1 MSLVDRANE
10 LEYVPEE
17 QLIQMSQSP
26 EGQYPQFLVL
36 SEIQR
41 RNQMRRMYENQTAKM
56 NQPTTTVAEESVMEL
71 ADQGA
76 VPMMDSLSS
85 LSSSE
90 GGLRSMAPI
99 PMKSGKKT
107 EIEKDE
113 AELSE
118 ELRELLAK
126 DRRYAQQYKDY
137 ESRERFFPPLVPEN
151 FIVSDDKYDR
161 LKRSGAYMKEGN
173 LQDYRP
179 FLALLGALSGESGP
193 RYMPES
199 KVKGLQAMVEAT
211 RKEKQMQQMGMQQGG
226 ITKMQSGGILGIS
239 GDSLSQSFINPMEQQ
254 ISNQELQRT
263 QSILDMLPRNEDG
276 SIDKSEIAKAVGSGL
291 LTAGAVAAIL
301 IPEPTSSAL
310 GTARLASTG
319 LGKNLFQLPGK
330 IKSGLQSFMGK
341 RALSKDPTKR
351 FGPENTQGLKP
362 LQTTKQVGQ
371 QEIKNLKIPTR
382 LTGLGGLAVVGSM
395 VGDGEDETKP
405 PSNTSL
411 TDAEKRA
418 ASSLQDL
425 QKLLDKP
432 TDTTTTEKQGFA
444 SDDFLTLAQLGGI
457 VGGATNL
464 GEAAMGIG
472 NLAGQIQ
479 KTRREGKLEG
489 LQGRVLEAQAA
500 KYEADVANMEPQQI
514 NSQLSTVK
522 DLIKAAIDSGNQ
534 EQIDELFLY
543 QQILNKKL
551 LELQGI
557 DIPESGSYG
566 KYKTA

>member
-41 RNQMRRMYENQTAKM
+41 RNQMRRMYKNQMAKM

-71 ADQGA
+71 AGQGA

-85 LSSSE
+85 LSSPE
-90 GGLRSMAPI
+90 GGLRSMAPT

-151 FIVSDDKYDR
+151 YIVSDDKYDR
-161 LKRSGAYMKEGN
+161 IKRSGAYMREGN

-226 ITKMQSGGILGIS
+226 ITKMQSGGSLGIP

-254 ISNQELQRT
+254 QQEVDEGTLSKAVNWAKENPMDALNLAANAT
-263 QSILDMLPRNEDG
+263 FFIPGLGVVAGAAIKGGVKAIPF
-276 SIDKSEIAKAVGSGL
+276 IAKAAYAAKRGLQKTYTVPNPALIRGPKGKNSFITGGPERVFSPSRTALVGL
-291 LTAGAVAAIL
+291 PVAGAGYNLTMA
-301 IPEPTSSAL
+301 
-310 GTARLASTG
+310 G
-319 LGKNLFQLPGK
+319 LGAF
-330 IKSGLQSFMGK
+330 
-341 RALSKDPTKR
+341 DD
-351 FGPENTQGLKP
+351 E
-362 LQTTKQVGQ
+362 TTKP
-371 QEIKNLKIPTR
+371 EEA
-382 LTGLGGLAVVGSM
+382 LT
-395 VGDGEDETKP
+395 E
-405 PSNTSL
+405 
-411 TDAEKRA
+411 AERRA
-418 ASSLQDL
+418 ASSLKDL
-425 QKLLDKP
+425 EKLLDKP
-432 TDTTTTEKQGFA
+432 TDTTTTQKQGFE

-457 VGGATNL
+457 LGGATNL

-472 NLAGQIQ
+472 NLAGQIR

-489 LQGRVLEAQAA
+489 LQGRVLAAQAD
-500 KYEADVANMEPQQI
+500 KYEADIANMKPTQI
-514 NSQLSTVK
+514 NAQLQTIEN
-522 DLIKAAIDSGNQ
+522 LIQAAIDSGNQ
-534 EQIDELFLY
+534 DEVSELFLY
-543 QQILNKKL
+543 QQLLNKRL

-557 DIPESGSYG
+557 DIPTGG
-566 KYKTA
+566 DILDKNRVA

>member
-1 MSLVDRANE
+1 MNLVEKGKE
-10 LEYVPEE
+10 LEYVPEPK
-17 QLIQMSQSP
+17 LIEMARNP

-36 SEIQR
+36 SEIQK
-41 RNQMRRMYENQTAKM
+41 RNQMRRMYKNQMAKM

-71 ADQGA
+71 AGQGA

-85 LSSSE
+85 LSSPE
-90 GGLRSMAPI
+90 GGLRSMAPT

-107 EIEKDE
+107 EIERDE

-137 ESRERFFPPLVPEN
+137 ESRERFFPPLVPRD
-151 FIVSDDKYDR
+151 FIVSDDEYNR
-161 LKRSGAYMKEGN
+161 IKRSGAYMREGN

-341 RALSKDPTKR
+341 RELRKDPTKR

-371 QEIKNLKIPTR
+371 QKIKDLKIPTR
-382 LTGLGGLAVVGSM
+382 LTGLTGLSVAGAM
-395 VGDGEDETKP
+395 VGDGEDEIKLSSDTD
-405 PSNTSL
+405 L
-411 TDAEKRA
+411 TEAEKRA

-479 KTRREGKLEG
+479 KTRRESGLEG
-489 LQGRVLEAQAA
+489 AQRSLLEAQTA
-500 KYEADVANMEPQQI
+500 KYIADVANMDLDNALQQY
-514 NSQLSTVK
+514 S
-522 DLIKAAIDSGNQ
+522 AIP
-534 EQIDELFLY
+534 
-543 QQILNKKL
+543 KL
-551 LELQGI
+551 V
-557 DIPESGSYG
+557 ESGVLTPEEAKIREAALIQRINEFQGTATNTSQKSYSQFVS
-566 KYKTA
+566 

>member
-90 GGLRSMAPI
+90 GGLRSMAPTL
-99 PMKSGKKT
+99 MKSGKKT

-151 FIVSDDKYDR
+151 YIVSDDKYDR
-161 LKRSGAYMKEGN
+161 IKRSGAYMREGN

-199 KVKGLQAMVEAT
+199 KVKGLKAMVEAT
-211 RKEKQMQQMGMQQGG
+211 RKEKQMQQMGFQAGG
-226 ITKMQSGGILGIS
+226 NTALEQSFLPPGRNPMGATPPPAFL
-239 GDSLSQSFINPMEQQ
+239 DSLRERYVNPDGTYNTAQMAKDGVSAGLVLSYLSPAGAIRGGLGLLGKGVMSLAKPFTAAGREGIKRSVGRQAAKINPKMVRDPKTGKFRSQAEIGGTA
-254 ISNQELQRT
+254 IS
-263 QSILDMLPRNEDG
+263 SV
-276 SIDKSEIAKAVGSGL
+276 AKPLG
-291 LTAGAVAAIL
+291 LTAGVGI
-301 IPEPTSSAL
+301 
-310 GTARLASTG
+310 
-319 LGKNLFQLPGK
+319 
-330 IKSGLQSFMGK
+330 LQS
-341 RALSKDPTKR
+341 P
-351 FGPENTQGLKP
+351 
-362 LQTTKQVGQ
+362 
-371 QEIKNLKIPTR
+371 
-382 LTGLGGLAVVGSM
+382 
-395 VGDGEDETKP
+395 GED
-405 PSNTSL
+405 TSITNQDDVEI

-425 QKLLDKP
+425 QKLLDTP
-432 TDTTTTEKQGFA
+432 TDTTTTEKQGFG

-457 VGGATNL
+457 LGGATNL

-479 KTRREGKLEG
+479 TTRREGKLEG

-534 EQIDELFLY
+534 EQINELFLY

>member
-41 RNQMRRMYENQTAKM
+41 RNQMRRMYKNQMAKM

-71 ADQGA
+71 AGQGA

-90 GGLRSMAPI
+90 GGLRSMAPTL
-99 PMKSGKKT
+99 MKSGKKT

-137 ESRERFFPPLVPEN
+137 ESRERFFPPLVPRN
-151 FIVSDDKYDR
+151 FIVSDDEYNR
-161 LKRSGAYMKEGN
+161 AKRSGAYMREGN

-211 RKEKQMQQMGMQQGG
+211 RKEKQMQQMGMQEGG
-226 ITKMQSGGILGIS
+226 ITQMRSGGILGIS

-254 ISNQELQRT
+254 QQEVDEGTLSKAVNWAKENPMDALNLAANAT
-263 QSILDMLPRNEDG
+263 FFIPGLGVVAGAAIKGGIKALPF
-276 SIDKSEIAKAVGSGL
+276 IAKAAKAATTATKRGL
-291 LTAGAVAAIL
+291 QKTYTVPNPALTGPKGKNSFIITGGPERVFSPSRTSYAALPIAGAGYNLTNA
-301 IPEPTSSAL
+301 AL
-310 GTARLASTG
+310 GVY
-319 LGKNLFQLPGK
+319 
-330 IKSGLQSFMGK
+330 
-341 RALSKDPTKR
+341 D
-351 FGPENTQGLKP
+351 
-362 LQTTKQVGQ
+362 
-371 QEIKNLKIPTR
+371 
-382 LTGLGGLAVVGSM
+382 
-395 VGDGEDETKP
+395 EDEAP
-405 PSNTSL
+405 PPPPPAPAPAPSPSPL
-411 TDAEKRA
+411 GVTDSDR
-418 ASSLQDL
+418 ASSKGLSSMDY
-425 QKLLDKP
+425 
-432 TDTTTTEKQGFA
+432 
-444 SDDFLTLAQLGGI
+444 LTLAQVGGI
-457 VGGATNL
+457 FGGAKNL
-464 GEAAMGIG
+464 GEAAMGLG

-479 KTRREGKLEG
+479 KTRRESGLEG
-489 LQGRVLEAQAA
+489 AQRSLLEAQAA
-500 KYEADVANMEPQQI
+500 KYEADIANMEPTQI
-514 NSQLSTVK
+514 NAQLKTIEN
-522 DLIKAAIDSGNQ
+522 LIEAARDSGKQ
-534 EQIDELFLY
+534 DELSELFLY
-543 QQILNKKL
+543 QQLLNKRL

-557 DIPESGSYG
+557 DIPTGG
-566 KYKTA
+566 DILDKNRVA

>member
-1 MSLVDRANE
+1 MNLVEKGKE
-10 LEYVPEE
+10 LEYVPEPK
-17 QLIQMSQSP
+17 LIEMARTP
-26 EGQYPQFLVL
+26 DGQYPQFLVL
-36 SEIQR
+36 DEILR
-41 RNQMRRMYENQTAKM
+41 RNKMKRAYENQVAKM

-71 ADQGA
+71 AGQGA

-90 GGLRSMAPI
+90 GGLRSMAPT

-161 LKRSGAYMKEGN
+161 LKRSGAYMREGN

-199 KVKGLQAMVEAT
+199 KVKGLEAMVEAT
-211 RKEKQMQQMGMQQGG
+211 RKEKQMQQMGMQAGG
-226 ITKMQSGGILGIS
+226 STALE
-239 GDSLSQSFINPMEQQ
+239 QSFMPPGRNP
-254 ISNQELQRT
+254 IGVTPPPAFL
-263 QSILDMLPRNEDG
+263 QSIKERYTDPDG
-276 SIDKSEIAKAVGSGL
+276 TFNYSQALKDGFNATTLALIAF
-291 LTAGAVAAIL
+291 
-301 IPEPTSSAL
+301 PEPTTTAIGTGLRGL
-310 GTARLASTG
+310 GTLLKSPFSSKAKDSLLRTFGRRQAKKDEGKLLPTGRQTIDDAPVPAGYFEG
-319 LGKNLFQLPGK
+319 LGKQYLKESVKPTATRL
-330 IKSGLQSFMGK
+330 SGLA
-341 RALSKDPTKR
+341 ALGIMNTPDESTETVVEELT
-351 FGPENTQGLKP
+351 PEQI
-362 LQTTKQVGQ
+362 
-371 QEIKNLKIPTR
+371 EIKR
-382 LTGLGGLAVVGSM
+382 
-395 VGDGEDETKP
+395 
-405 PSNTSL
+405 
-411 TDAEKRA
+411 
-418 ASSLQDL
+418 LQDL
-425 QKLLDKP
+425 LAKANKP
-432 TDTTTTEKQGFA
+432 KDESEPVKKGLG

-457 VGGATNL
+457 LGGATNL

-479 KTRREGKLEG
+479 TTRREGKLEG

-500 KYEADVANMEPQQI
+500 KYEADIANMKPTQI
-514 NSQLSTVK
+514 NAQLQTIEN
-522 DLIKAAIDSGNQ
+522 LIQAAIDSGNQ
-534 EQIDELFLY
+534 DEVSELFLY
-543 QQILNKKL
+543 QQLLNKRL

-557 DIPESGSYG
+557 DIPTGG
-566 KYKTA
+566 DILDKNRVA

>member
-41 RNQMRRMYENQTAKM
+41 RNQMRRMYKNQMAKM

-71 ADQGA
+71 AGQGA

-90 GGLRSMAPI
+90 GGLRSMAPT

-113 AELSE
+113 TELSE
-118 ELRELLAK
+118 ELRKLLAK

-137 ESRERFFPPLVPEN
+137 KSRERFFPPLVPEN
-151 FIVSDDKYDR
+151 YIVSDDKYDR
-161 LKRSGAYMKEGN
+161 LKRSGAYMREGN

-211 RKEKQMQQMGMQQGG
+211 RKEKQMQQMGMQAGG
-226 ITKMQSGGILGIS
+226 STALE
-239 GDSLSQSFINPMEQQ
+239 QSFIPPMRNTMGVADTSGFLDSLRERYVNPDGTYNTAQMAKDGVSAGLVLSYLSPAGAIRGGLGLLGKGVMSLAKPFTAAGREGIKRSIGRQAAKINPKMVRDPKTGKFRSQ
-254 ISNQELQRT
+254 AEIGGKAIS
-263 QSILDMLPRNEDG
+263 SV
-276 SIDKSEIAKAVGSGL
+276 AKPLG
-291 LTAGAVAAIL
+291 LTAGIG
-301 IPEPTSSAL
+301 I
-310 GTARLASTG
+310 
-319 LGKNLFQLPGK
+319 
-330 IKSGLQSFMGK
+330 LQSPDEDT
-341 RALSKDPTKR
+341 SITNQDD
-351 FGPENTQGLKP
+351 
-362 LQTTKQVGQ
+362 
-371 QEIKNLKIPTR
+371 
-382 LTGLGGLAVVGSM
+382 TG
-395 VGDGEDETKP
+395 
-405 PSNTSL
+405 L
-411 TDAEKRA
+411 TDAQKRA
-418 ASSLQDL
+418 ESSLQDL

-457 VGGATNL
+457 LGGATNL

-479 KTRREGKLEG
+479 KTRRTSKLEG
-489 LQGRVLEAQAA
+489 LQGELLQAQAD
-500 KYEADVANMEPQQI
+500 KYKADIANMEPQQI
-514 NSQLSTVK
+514 INEQNAISSLLKQVNEGAVQLSEQDKNNLIQQYMLLQDQLNTLRGVK
-522 DLIKAAIDSGNQ
+522 GIKVAGGKNVA
-534 EQIDELFLY
+534 E
-543 QQILNKKL
+543 
-551 LELQGI
+551 GI
-557 DIPESGSYG
+557 PGASIG
-566 KYKTA
+566 

>member
-71 ADQGA
+71 AGQGA

-85 LSSSE
+85 LSSPE
-90 GGLRSMAPI
+90 GGLRSMAPT

-107 EIEKDE
+107 EIERDE

-137 ESRERFFPPLVPEN
+137 ESRERFFPPLVPRD
-151 FIVSDDKYDR
+151 FIVSDDEYNR
-161 LKRSGAYMKEGN
+161 IKRSGAYMREGN

-341 RALSKDPTKR
+341 RELRKDPTKR

-371 QEIKNLKIPTR
+371 QKIKDLKIPTR
-382 LTGLGGLAVVGSM
+382 LTGLTGLSVAGAM
-395 VGDGEDETKP
+395 VGDGEDEIKLSSDTD
-405 PSNTSL
+405 L
-411 TDAEKRA
+411 TEAEKRA

-479 KTRREGKLEG
+479 KTRRESGLEG
-489 LQGRVLEAQAA
+489 AQRSLLEAQTA
-500 KYEADVANMEPQQI
+500 KYIADVANMDLDNALQQY
-514 NSQLSTVK
+514 S
-522 DLIKAAIDSGNQ
+522 AIP
-534 EQIDELFLY
+534 
-543 QQILNKKL
+543 KL
-551 LELQGI
+551 V
-557 DIPESGSYG
+557 ESGVLTPEEAKIREAALIQRINEFQGTATNTSQKSYSQFVS
-566 KYKTA
+566 

>member
-41 RNQMRRMYENQTAKM
+41 RNQMRRMYKNQMAKM

-71 ADQGA
+71 AGQGA

-85 LSSSE
+85 LSSPE
-90 GGLRSMAPI
+90 GGLRSMAPT

-161 LKRSGAYMKEGN
+161 LKRSGAYMREGN

-199 KVKGLQAMVEAT
+199 KVKGLQAMIEAT
-211 RKEKQMQQMGMQQGG
+211 RKEKQMQQMGMQEGG
-226 ITKMQSGGILGIS
+226 ITQMQSGRSTALEQSFMPPGRNPMGVTPPPAFLQSIKERYTDPDGTFNYSQALKDGFNATTLALIAFPEPITTGIGTGLRGLGTFLKS
-239 GDSLSQSFINPMEQQ
+239 PFSSKARDSL
-254 ISNQELQRT
+254 LRT
-263 QSILDMLPRNEDG
+263 FGRRQARKDEGKLLPTGRQT
-276 SIDKSEIAKAVGSGL
+276 IDDAPVP
-291 LTAGAVAAIL
+291 AGYF
-301 IPEPTSSAL
+301 E
-310 GTARLASTG
+310 G
-319 LGKNLFQLPGK
+319 LGKQYLK
-330 IKSGLQSFMGK
+330 ESVK
-341 RALSKDPTKR
+341 PTA
-351 FGPENTQGLKP
+351 
-362 LQTTKQVGQ
+362 
-371 QEIKNLKIPTR
+371 TR
-382 LTGLGGLAVVGSM
+382 LSALAALGIM
-395 VGDGEDETKP
+395 NTPDESTEIVKEE
-405 PSNTSL
+405 L
-411 TDAEKRA
+411 TEAQKRA

-425 QKLLDKP
+425 EKLLDKP
-432 TDTTTTEKQGFA
+432 TDTTTTQKQGFE

-457 VGGATNL
+457 LGGATNL

-479 KTRREGKLEG
+479 KTRRESGLEG
-489 LQGRVLEAQAA
+489 AQRSLLEAQTA
-500 KYEADVANMEPQQI
+500 KYVADVANMDLNNALQQY
-514 NSQLSTVK
+514 SALP
-522 DLIKAAIDSGNQ
+522 
-534 EQIDELFLY
+534 
-543 QQILNKKL
+543 KL
-551 LELQGI
+551 V
-557 DIPESGSYG
+557 ESGVLTPEEAKIREAALIQRINEFQGMATNTSQKSYSQFVS
-566 KYKTA
+566 

>member
-41 RNQMRRMYENQTAKM
+41 RNQMRRMYKNQMAKM

-71 ADQGA
+71 AGQGA

-85 LSSSE
+85 LSSPE
-90 GGLRSMAPI
+90 GGLRSMAPT

-107 EIEKDE
+107 EIERAED
-113 AELSE
+113 ELSE

-126 DRRYAQQYKDY
+126 DRRYKQQYIDY
-137 ESRERFFPPLVPEN
+137 ESRERFFPPLVPRD
-151 FIVSDDKYDR
+151 FIVSDDEYNR
-161 LKRSGAYMKEGN
+161 IKRSGAYMREGN

-199 KVKGLQAMVEAT
+199 KVKGLEAMVEAT

-226 ITKMQSGGILGIS
+226 ITKMQSGGILGIP

-405 PSNTSL
+405 PSNAGL
-411 TDAEKRA
+411 TDAQKRA
-418 ASSLQDL
+418 ESSLQDL

-432 TDTTTTEKQGFA
+432 TDTTTTQKQGFE

-457 VGGATNL
+457 LGGATNL

-479 KTRREGKLEG
+479 TTRRKGKLEG
-489 LQGRVLEAQAA
+489 LQGRVLAAQAD
-500 KYEADVANMEPQQI
+500 KYEADIANMKPTQI
-514 NSQLSTVK
+514 NAQLQTIEN
-522 DLIKAAIDSGNQ
+522 LIQAAIDSGNQ
-534 EQIDELFLY
+534 DEVSELFLY
-543 QQILNKKL
+543 QQLLNKRL

-557 DIPESGSYG
+557 NIPESGSYG

>member
-1 MSLVDRANE
+1 MSLIDRANE

-41 RNQMRRMYENQTAKM
+41 RNQMRRMYKNQMAKM

-71 ADQGA
+71 AGQGA

-85 LSSSE
+85 LSSPE
-90 GGLRSMAPI
+90 GGLRSMAPT

-151 FIVSDDKYDR
+151 YIVSDDKYDR
-161 LKRSGAYMKEGN
+161 IKRSGAYMREGN

-199 KVKGLQAMVEAT
+199 KVKGLEAMVEAT
-211 RKEKQMQQMGMQQGG
+211 RKEKQMQQMGMQAGG
-226 ITKMQSGGILGIS
+226 STALE
-239 GDSLSQSFINPMEQQ
+239 QSFMPPGRNP
-254 ISNQELQRT
+254 LGAT
-263 QSILDMLPRNEDG
+263 PPPAFLQSIKERYTDPDG
-276 SIDKSEIAKAVGSGL
+276 TFNYSQALKDGFNATTLALIAFPTPVTKGIGYGL
-291 LTAGAVAAIL
+291 KG
-301 IPEPTSSAL
+301 L
-310 GTARLASTG
+310 GTALKSPFSSKARDSLLRTFGRRQSRKDEGKLLPTGRQTIDDAPVPAGYFEG
-319 LGKNLFQLPGK
+319 LGKQYLK
-330 IKSGLQSFMGK
+330 ESVK
-341 RALSKDPTKR
+341 PTA
-351 FGPENTQGLKP
+351 
-362 LQTTKQVGQ
+362 
-371 QEIKNLKIPTR
+371 TR
-382 LTGLGGLAVVGSM
+382 LSSLAALGIINAPDESTDVVKK
-395 VGDGEDETKP
+395 DE
-405 PSNTSL
+405 L
-411 TDAEKRA
+411 TEAEKRA
-418 ASSLQDL
+418 ASSLKDL
-425 QKLLDKP
+425 EKLLDKP
-432 TDTTTTEKQGFA
+432 TDTTTTQKQGFE

-457 VGGATNL
+457 LGGATNL

-479 KTRREGKLEG
+479 TTRREGKLEG
-489 LQGRVLEAQAA
+489 LQGRVLAAQAD
-500 KYEADVANMEPQQI
+500 KYEADIANMKPTQI
-514 NSQLSTVK
+514 NAQLQTIEN
-522 DLIKAAIDSGNQ
+522 LIQAAIDSGNQ
-534 EQIDELFLY
+534 DEVSELFLY
-543 QQILNKKL
+543 QQLLNKRL

>member
-90 GGLRSMAPI
+90 GGLRSMAPTL
-99 PMKSGKKT
+99 MKSGKKT

-151 FIVSDDKYDR
+151 YIVSDDKYDR
-161 LKRSGAYMKEGN
+161 IKRSGAYMREGN

-199 KVKGLQAMVEAT
+199 KVKGLKAMVEAT
-211 RKEKQMQQMGMQQGG
+211 RKEKQMQQMGFQAGG
-226 ITKMQSGGILGIS
+226 NTALEQSFLPPGRNPMGATPPPAFL
-239 GDSLSQSFINPMEQQ
+239 DSLRERYVNPDGTYNTAQMAKDGVSAGLVLSYLSPAGAIRGGLGLLGKGVMSLAKPFTAAGREGIKRSVGRQAAKINPKMVRDPKTGKFRSQAEIGGTA
-254 ISNQELQRT
+254 IS
-263 QSILDMLPRNEDG
+263 SV
-276 SIDKSEIAKAVGSGL
+276 AKPLG
-291 LTAGAVAAIL
+291 LTAGVGI
-301 IPEPTSSAL
+301 
-310 GTARLASTG
+310 
-319 LGKNLFQLPGK
+319 
-330 IKSGLQSFMGK
+330 LQS
-341 RALSKDPTKR
+341 P
-351 FGPENTQGLKP
+351 
-362 LQTTKQVGQ
+362 
-371 QEIKNLKIPTR
+371 
-382 LTGLGGLAVVGSM
+382 
-395 VGDGEDETKP
+395 GED
-405 PSNTSL
+405 TSITNQDDVEI

-425 QKLLDKP
+425 QKLLDTP
-432 TDTTTTEKQGFA
+432 TDTTTTEKQGFG

-457 VGGATNL
+457 LGGATNL
-464 GEAAMGIG
+464 VKKM
-472 NLAGQIQ
+472 LHVF
-479 KTRREGKLEG
+479 LH
-489 LQGRVLEAQAA
+489 L
-500 KYEADVANMEPQQI
+500 
-514 NSQLSTVK
+514 LSLHHL
-522 DLIKAAIDSGNQ
+522 DL
-534 EQIDELFLY
+534 
-543 QQILNKKL
+543 
-551 LELQGI
+551 
-557 DIPESGSYG
+557 
-566 KYKTA
+566 

>member
-41 RNQMRRMYENQTAKM
+41 RNQMRRMYKNQMAKM

-71 ADQGA
+71 AGQGA

-90 GGLRSMAPI
+90 GGLRSMAPT
-99 PMKSGKKT
+99 PMKSG
-107 EIEKDE
+107 
-113 AELSE
+113 
-118 ELRELLAK
+118 
-126 DRRYAQQYKDY
+126 
-137 ESRERFFPPLVPEN
+137 
-151 FIVSDDKYDR
+151 
-161 LKRSGAYMKEGN
+161 
-173 LQDYRP
+173 
-179 FLALLGALSGESGP
+179 
-193 RYMPES
+193 
-199 KVKGLQAMVEAT
+199 
-211 RKEKQMQQMGMQQGG
+211 G
-226 ITKMQSGGILGIS
+226 ITEMQSGGILGIP

-351 FGPENTQGLKP
+351 FGLENTQGLKQ

-395 VGDGEDETKP
+395 VGDEDQTTKP
-405 PSNTSL
+405 VKEEL
-411 TDAEKRA
+411 TEAERRA
-418 ASSLQDL
+418 ESSLQDL
-425 QKLLDKP
+425 EKLLDKP
-432 TDTTTTEKQGFA
+432 TDTTTTEKQGFV

-457 VGGATNL
+457 LGGATNL

-479 KTRREGKLEG
+479 KTRRESGLESAQRN
-489 LQGRVLEAQAA
+489 LLEAQAA
-500 KYEADVANMEPQQI
+500 KYIADVANMDLDNALQQY
-514 NSQLSTVK
+514 S
-522 DLIKAAIDSGNQ
+522 AIP
-534 EQIDELFLY
+534 
-543 QQILNKKL
+543 KL
-551 LELQGI
+551 V
-557 DIPESGSYG
+557 ESGVLTPEEAKIREAALIQRINEFQGTAANTSQKSYSQFVS
-566 KYKTA
+566 

>member
-1 MSLVDRANE
+1 MNLIEKGKE
-10 LEYVPEE
+10 LEYVPEPK
-17 QLIQMSQSP
+17 LIEMARTP
-26 EGQYPQFLVL
+26 NGEYPQFLVL
-36 SEIQR
+36 DEVLR
-41 RNQMRRMYENQTAKM
+41 RNKMRRAYENQIAKI

-90 GGLRSMAPI
+90 GGLRSMAPTL
-99 PMKSGKKT
+99 MKSGKKT

-137 ESRERFFPPLVPEN
+137 ESRERFFFPLVPEN
-151 FIVSDDKYDR
+151 FIVSDDKYNR
-161 LKRSGAYMKEGN
+161 IKESGAYMREGN

-211 RKEKQMQQMGMQQGG
+211 RKEKQMQQMGMQAGG
-226 ITKMQSGGILGIS
+226 STALE
-239 GDSLSQSFINPMEQQ
+239 QSFLPPGRNPMGATPPPAF
-254 ISNQELQRT
+254 L
-263 QSILDMLPRNEDG
+263 QSIKERYTDPDG
-276 SIDKSEIAKAVGSGL
+276 TFNYSQALKDGFNATTLALIAF
-291 LTAGAVAAIL
+291 
-301 IPEPTSSAL
+301 PEPTTTAL
-310 GTARLASTG
+310 GTGLRG
-319 LGKNLFQLPGK
+319 LGAVLKSPFSSKARDSLLKTFGRRQSRKDEGKLLPTGRQT
-330 IKSGLQSFMGK
+330 IDDAPVPPGYFEGLGRQYLKESVK
-341 RALSKDPTKR
+341 PTA
-351 FGPENTQGLKP
+351 Q
-362 LQTTKQVGQ
+362 
-371 QEIKNLKIPTR
+371 R
-382 LTGLGGLAVVGSM
+382 LTGLAALGVINAPDESTDVVKK
-395 VGDGEDETKP
+395 DE
-405 PSNTSL
+405 L
-411 TDAEKRA
+411 TDAEKSA
-418 ASSLQDL
+418 ASSLEDL

-457 VGGATNL
+457 LGGATNL

-479 KTRREGKLEG
+479 TTRREGKLEG
-489 LQGRVLEAQAA
+489 LQGRVLQAQAA
-500 KYEADVANMEPQQI
+500 KYEADIANMKPTQI
-514 NSQLSTVK
+514 NSQLQTIEN
-522 DLIKAAIDSGNQ
+522 LIQAAIDSGNQ
-534 EQIDELFLY
+534 DEVSELFLY
-543 QQILNKKL
+543 QQLLNKRL